1 MNQWITIC
9 EFPLGRD
16 LSPLA
21 EFIRRHELPVRISE
35 ENNAQVVASLVP
47 QLVEPLRDLFIRW
60 QEGSVDLAR
69 IEVQVHDS
77 SEAQGETDKVNGSG
91 DVDGAAAQP
100 VAEARAEKTER
111 AESAEPVS
119 AIPQWPLQQTPVSLL
134 LIALCFIGW
143 FLLRQGWAEPLVI
156 YPEQQGDFDLPGSI
170 LSQQLSQ
177 GEFWRLWTPAMVH
190 FSIPH
195 ALFNSLGIW
204 IVGRSLEA
212 RAGSLWFALLV
223 LISAPLA
230 NIAQYAWSPGNLFG
244 GMSGVVYALI
254 GAALVIQRWQPQW
267 RDVPAALIW
276 LAVVWLLVCMT
287 GLVDYF
293 IPGGIANAAHA
304 GGFAAGLLLGILFCL
319 GGGAQ
324 RYFATPAQSQSPQSN
339 TSRKSF

>member
-21 EFIRRHELPVRISE
+21 EFIRRHDLPVRISE

-47 QLVEPLRDLFIRW
+47 QLVEPLRDLFARW

-69 IEVQVHDS
+69 IEVQVHDP
-77 SEAQGETDKVNGSG
+77 SEVQSETGGVNS
-91 DVDGAAAQP
+91 DVDGEASVAQS
-100 VAEARAEKTER
+100 ATEASAKKSER
-111 AESAEPVS
+111 TEPVS

-143 FLLRQGWAEPLVI
+143 FMRYKGLEAPLAI
-156 YPEQQGDFDLPGSI
+156 YPEQQGDFNLPGSI

-177 GEFWRLWTPAMVH
+177 GEFWRLWTPAMIH
-190 FSIPH
+190 FSPLH
-195 ALFNSLGIW
+195 ALFNSLGVW

-223 LISAPLA
+223 LISAPAA
-230 NIAQYAWSPGNLFG
+230 NIAQYAWSPNVLFG

-254 GAALVIQRWQPQW
+254 GATLVIQRWQPQW

-324 RYFATPAQSQSPQSN
+324 RYFAKPAQSQNPQIN